1 MTCCKG
7 LTPRPLFMPIRGAYL
22 QQSHDFMEPR
32 CVLLPLRTITAPADC
47 TRLLL
52 GNGRNRYVAAPA
64 WSGTPGFVAQNNK
77 SRLSV
82 TANKSCLNGWPF
94 KIWSCCPAPYG
105 TGQPVCAASTGRV
118 LQPAPGAAADLI
130 VRREQY
136 FGKAA
141 PVFSPNYILVC
152 RQDNMV
158 GADGT
163 LAPRPRKSLAKDN
176 ESHNH
181 NRQSGHQKHRI
192 TKGSNSTGGGTAVTS
207 PVSRTGGTELRL
219 FHSWDL
225 SVSRPTNRQA
235 QSGPRRIEAL
245 RPAGFAAEGRVGAY
259 FAPLSP
265 THRPNQLYEPPR
277 RMGNA
282 TGARG
287 GFSPGPFSV
296 MMLRHYCFH
305 SSCWTEAAPYFRHS
319 IKNQYRYAQK
329 SPRRL
334 RRFDLQTR
342 PAQVLCRSAQ
352 AGALHLRAAGG
363 SAEIRI
369 QDRLGQR

>member
-1 MTCCKG
+1 M
-7 LTPRPLFMPIRGAYL
+7 LSRPLLFLCLFGTHISNNPHE
-22 QQSHDFMEPR
+22 SMEPR
-32 CVLLPLRTITAPADC
+32 RVLLPLRTIAAPADC
-47 TRLLL
+47 TRPQL
-52 GNGRNRYVAAPA
+52 GAGRNRYVSAAPA
-64 WSGTPGFVAQNNK
+64 WSGTPGLAAQN
-77 SRLSV
+77 S
-82 TANKSCLNGWPF
+82 KSCLIGWPF

-105 TGQPVCAASTGRV
+105 RGQHVCAASTGRV

-136 FGKAA
+136 FGTAA

-152 RQDNMV
+152 WQDNMV

-181 NRQSGHQKHRI
+181 NRQSGNQKHRI
-192 TKGSNSTGGGTAVTS
+192 TRGSYSTGGGTAVTS

-225 SVSRPTNRQA
+225 SVSRPTNRQV

-265 THRPNQLYEPPR
+265 THRPNQPYEPPR

-287 GFSPGPFSV
+287 GFSPGPIF
-296 MMLRHYCFH
+296 
-305 SSCWTEAAPYFRHS
+305 
-319 IKNQYRYAQK
+319 
-329 SPRRL
+329 
-334 RRFDLQTR
+334 
-342 PAQVLCRSAQ
+342 
-352 AGALHLRAAGG
+352 
-363 SAEIRI
+363 
-369 QDRLGQR
+369 

>member
-1 MTCCKG
+1 M
-7 LTPRPLFMPIRGAYL
+7 RNIA
-22 QQSHDFMEPR
+22 
-32 CVLLPLRTITAPADC
+32 APADC
-47 TRLLL
+47 TRPQL
-52 GNGRNRYVAAPA
+52 GNGRNRYVSAVPA
-64 WSGTPGFVAQNNK
+64 WSGTPGHAAQNSK
-77 SRLSV
+77 SRL
-82 TANKSCLNGWPF
+82 NGRPF
-94 KIWSCCPAPYG
+94 KIWSCAPAPYG
-105 TGQPVCAASTGRV
+105 KGTHVCAALTGRV

-136 FGKAA
+136 FGTAA

-181 NRQSGHQKHRI
+181 NRQSGNQKHRI
-192 TKGSNSTGGGTAVTS
+192 TRGSYSTDGGTVVTS
-207 PVSRTGGTELRL
+207 PVSRTGGTKLRL

-225 SVSRPTNRQA
+225 YVSRPTNRQV

-287 GFSPGPFSV
+287 GFSPGPIF
-296 MMLRHYCFH
+296 
-305 SSCWTEAAPYFRHS
+305 
-319 IKNQYRYAQK
+319 
-329 SPRRL
+329 
-334 RRFDLQTR
+334 
-342 PAQVLCRSAQ
+342 
-352 AGALHLRAAGG
+352 
-363 SAEIRI
+363 
-369 QDRLGQR
+369 